1 MKIERC
7 QGVYEPEDDS
17 YLLMEI
23 EEVRG
28 KIIEIGCG
36 TGIVG
41 LSYAEAGANVTL
53 VDTSEKAVKCAS
65 RNATINR
72 ISANVVRTDMFGGI
86 KGKFDY
92 CLFNPPYLPSEP
104 PDDPSW
110 TGGIR
115 GDEITIEFLQN
126 FKNFSKCAFYIESS
140 LSPIT
145 KRMFKG
151 LAFQVVKKIEYE
163 IEVLS
168 LMKVS
173 VNALHR

>member
-110 TGGIR
+110 TGGDKGRRNHDRISA
-115 GDEITIEFLQN
+115 EFQEFFEMCFL
-126 FKNFSKCAFYIESS
+126 Y
-140 LSPIT
+140 
-145 KRMFKG
+145 R
-151 LAFQVVKKIEYE
+151 
-163 IEVLS
+163 VLIIS
-168 LMKVS
+168 NNEANV
-173 VNALHR
+173 